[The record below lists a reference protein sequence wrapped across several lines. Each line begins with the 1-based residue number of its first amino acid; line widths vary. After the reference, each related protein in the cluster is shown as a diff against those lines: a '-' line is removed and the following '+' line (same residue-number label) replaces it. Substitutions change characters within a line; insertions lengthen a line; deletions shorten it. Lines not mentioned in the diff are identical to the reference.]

1 MTATPIVALDVADL
15 ASALALVDRLGE
27 RCRFYKVGSELFTA
41 AGPPIVRAVRERGCE
56 VFLDLKLHDIPSTVR
71 GAVRSAAAIGASLV
85 TVHAAGGR
93 AMLEAAVEG
102 AGARCR
108 VLGVTVLTSMDAAAL
123 GAAWGRSR
131 VEVRVEVLRL
141 AGEVAASSA
150 YGVVCSGEELEGVRA
165 RYGEALRCLVPGI
178 RLAGDDAHDQRR
190 VVTPAEAARRGATYV
205 VLGRTVTAA
214 PDPGAAMDRV
224 VAELRAPGAAG

>member
-1 MTATPIVALDVADL
+1 VAGVTATPIVALDVAD
-15 ASALALVDRLGE
+15 AAAALALVDRLGD
-27 RCRFYKVGSELFTA
+27 RCRFYKIGSELFTA
-41 AGPPIVRAVRERGCE
+41 SGPSVVRAVRDRGCE
-56 VFLDLKLHDIPSTVR
+56 VFLDLKLHDIPNTVR
-71 GAVRSAAAIGASLV
+71 GAVRSAASIGASLV

-108 VLGVTVLTSMDAAAL
+108 VLGVTVLTSMDSLSL

-131 VEVRVEVLRL
+131 VEVRGEVLRL

-150 YGVVCSGEELEGVRA
+150 YGVVCSGEELEGIRA

-178 RLAGDDAHDQRR
+178 RLPGDDVHDQRR
-190 VVTPAEAARRGATYV
+190 VVTPREAAERGATYL
-205 VLGRTVTAA
+205 VLGRTVTSAA
-214 PDPGAAMDRV
+214 DPVGAMDRV
-224 VAELRAPGAAG
+224 LAELRS